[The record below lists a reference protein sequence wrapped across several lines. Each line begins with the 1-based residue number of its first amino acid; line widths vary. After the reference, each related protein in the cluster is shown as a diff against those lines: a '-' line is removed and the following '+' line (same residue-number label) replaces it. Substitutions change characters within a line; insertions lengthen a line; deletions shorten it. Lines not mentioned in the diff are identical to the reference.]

1 MTTASSSSESGKSPL
16 EAFYRDEIAF
26 FLAIPIDKEVETV
39 RFDELVRRKRE
50 EGLAVVCWQDSEK
63 ATAFI
68 ENVLKGKNHL
78 KAVKVVGSDFTRLCE
93 RNGVDRTDVL
103 FELL

>member
-1 MTTASSSSESGKSPL
+1 MTTTISSNEEGGSPL

-39 RFDELVRRKRE
+39 SFDELVRRKRE
-50 EGLAVVCWQDSEK
+50 EGLAVVCWRDSEK
-63 ATAFI
+63 AAAFI
-68 ENVLKGKNHL
+68 ENVLKGRNHL
-78 KAVKVVGSDFTRLCE
+78 KAVKVKGSDFTRLCE
-93 RNGVDRTDVL
+93 RNGIDRGDVL